1 MPVRDFHP
9 LRRTF
14 PGPSSSQASTVS
26 GSYNPGHAVTSPVW
40 ALSRSLTT
48 TWEIIVIFSSSDYL
62 DVSVHRVC
70 LLFRITTVPGGWVAP
85 FGNPR
90 IKRLFAPPRG
100 LSQLITS
107 FVASESQ
114 GIPRALLVTYSFF
127 YSIIFF
133 FCRLARGI
141 SRRNTAAKLC

>member
-9 LRRTF
+9 LWRAF
-14 PGPSSSQASTVS
+14 PDASSSQAPTVS
-26 GSYNPGHAVTSPVW
+26 RSYNPGHAVTSPVW

-85 FGNPR
+85 FGHPR

-100 LSQLITS
+100 FSQLITS
-107 FVASESQ
+107 FFASESQ
-114 GIPRALLVTYSFF
+114 GIPRTLLVTYSFF
-127 YSIIFF
+127 YSIFF
-133 FCRLARGI
+133 FVVSLAVPVR
-141 SRRNTAAKLC
+141 TAAKLF

>member
-1 MPVRDFHP
+1 MSR
-9 LRRTF
+9 
-14 PGPSSSQASTVS
+14 
-26 GSYNPGHAVTSPVW
+26 SYNPGHAVTSPVW

-70 LLFRITTVPGGWVAP
+70 LLSRITAIPDGWVAP

-127 YSIIFF
+127 TRSFF
-133 FCRLARGI
+133 LLSSRSRIPLRVSRLNFVKLI
-141 SRRNTAAKLC
+141 SFPTCQRTLYNRSCIE